1 MKKSK
6 ILVVDDS
13 KTYLAFARAALED
26 AGHTVIQSQDIW
38 ISRQIRTE
46 SPDLI
51 LMDVSLGPSR
61 GTCAVS
67 AVKKWNF
74 SHGIKIYL
82 HSAESAETLSELTQS
97 CGADGYIRKDG
108 NAMQLA
114 RKVNAALNHSSA
126 VECSW

>member
-13 KTYLAFARAALED
+13 KTYLAFATAALED
-26 AGHTVIQSQDIW
+26 AGYTVIQSQDIW

-51 LMDVSLGPSR
+51 LMDVSLGPSK

-74 SHGIKIYL
+74 STGIKIFL
-82 HSAESAETLSELTQS
+82 HSAESAETLAALAKD

-108 NAMQLA
+108 SAQQLA
-114 RKVNAALNHSSA
+114 RRVSTALSDSKRM
-126 VECSW
+126 SF

>member
-13 KTYLAFARAALED
+13 KTYLAFATAALED
-26 AGHTVIQSQDIW
+26 AGYTVIQSQDIW

-46 SPDLI
+46 CPDLI
-51 LMDVSLGPSR
+51 LMDVSLGPSK

-74 SHGIKIYL
+74 STGIKIFL
-82 HSAESAETLSELTQS
+82 HSAESAETLSELARD
-97 CGADGYIRKDG
+97 CGADGFIRKDG
-108 NAMQLA
+108 SAQQLA
-114 RKVNAALNHSSA
+114 RKVSSA
-126 VECSW
+126 LVENKRLGF